1 MRHEKTWLVTGEL
14 TMDELSWL
22 YQSRI
27 EYHVERNEIHF
38 TTIGGSHSSVTMP
51 DVTRITLKT
60 YNDKK
65 ETMMMLRMGDKVSLI
80 EENFYSEEHGTYINF

>member
-1 MRHEKTWLVTGEL
+1 MQLIKSWLVIGEL

-27 EYHVERNEIHF
+27 EYHIERNEIHF
-38 TTIGGSHSSVTMP
+38 TTIGGSQTSVTMP
-51 DVTRITLKT
+51 DISKITLKT

-65 ETMMMLRMGDKVSLI
+65 ETMLLLRMGDKITLV
-80 EENFYSEEHGTYINF
+80 EEKFYSVEHGTYINF

>member
-1 MRHEKTWLVTGEL
+1 MRHEKTWLVVGEL

-22 YQSRI
+22 YQNNI
-27 EYHVERNEIHF
+27 EFYTDRNEIHF

-51 DVTRITLKT
+51 DVTKITLKT

-65 ETMMMLRMGDKVSLI
+65 ETMLVLRLGDKLSLI